1 MILLETA
8 KKNRVILLLVL
19 LLMTFRGYLITDMDV
34 LNYTRILVVVLLLLL
49 FVFDCYKKKGSNGA
63 KEKSKLVLLKASY
76 AEVALFFVFAHFDYL
91 YIYLWE
97 YEYIWPSMI
106 VRFLINL
113 TFSKG
118 VLLLA
123 DKLLKTDFEEAHK
136 EFYIHHKQVF
146 DVVVYFMFGI
156 LLLARMFYCTM
167 IPGAIGDT
175 TIIYYSY
182 IVVIS
187 LLLVMAIV
195 TLYDVEN
202 RLWLLVYVGI
212 IVFAIVHY
220 GISGNAIIFTM
231 FMLMIAFIKR
241 SPNVI
246 LLIFIFTSI
255 FVSAA
260 AFVLSDLRMVPDLIY
275 FNSESLLD
283 ARHAMG
289 IIYPTDAAARITYIV
304 MAYCI
309 IKKKELKWYNFID
322 YIALIMAFLLC
333 KNYMIARSNMGWILI
348 TVVLTLLFQIFVG
361 TRLRNIKVMHGI
373 FKVLSLICVP
383 MFLFWGLISH
393 YYVINYEEG
402 IDIPGSAIIGKL
414 FGMRSIY
421 DRLSISKRMYTENP
435 PTLLGN
441 NIGGVGNGGTTV
453 LPKEYTFIDISYMRF
468 SIIHGIIFAVI
479 FLALLTY
486 LMFRLFRTKNYL
498 AIAIIAVVAVSGF
511 LDHHL
516 EEWHYNI
523 FATLVFAN
531 LEMWKIDYG
540 KKGKEKNSN

>member
-49 FVFDCYKKKGSNGA
+49 FVFDCYKKKGSSGA

-246 LLIFIFTSI
+246 LLIF
-255 FVSAA
+255 
-260 AFVLSDLRMVPDLIY
+260 RKP
-275 FNSESLLD
+275 
-283 ARHAMG
+283 H
-289 IIYPTDAAARITYIV
+289 IV
-304 MAYCI
+304 
-309 IKKKELKWYNFID
+309 
-322 YIALIMAFLLC
+322 
-333 KNYMIARSNMGWILI
+333 R
-348 TVVLTLLFQIFVG
+348 
-361 TRLRNIKVMHGI
+361 
-373 FKVLSLICVP
+373 
-383 MFLFWGLISH
+383 
-393 YYVINYEEG
+393 
-402 IDIPGSAIIGKL
+402 
-414 FGMRSIY
+414 
-421 DRLSISKRMYTENP
+421 
-435 PTLLGN
+435 
-441 NIGGVGNGGTTV
+441 
-453 LPKEYTFIDISYMRF
+453 
-468 SIIHGIIFAVI
+468 
-479 FLALLTY
+479 
-486 LMFRLFRTKNYL
+486 
-498 AIAIIAVVAVSGF
+498 
-511 LDHHL
+511 
-516 EEWHYNI
+516 
-523 FATLVFAN
+523 
-531 LEMWKIDYG
+531 
-540 KKGKEKNSN
+540 